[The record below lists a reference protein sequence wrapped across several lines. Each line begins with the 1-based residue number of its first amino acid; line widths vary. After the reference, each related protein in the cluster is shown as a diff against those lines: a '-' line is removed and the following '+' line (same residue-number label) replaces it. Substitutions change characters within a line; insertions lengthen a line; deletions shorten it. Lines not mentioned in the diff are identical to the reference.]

1 MDKKLNKKKEEI
13 NNISTINIIKII
25 LISFLTIYL
34 IISFILPKKT
44 NLYTA
49 LALMIIFG
57 IPLIISLISA
67 KKKIKI
73 LSNEIKNIEEET
85 ELEKLDKQIA
95 IEEKKIKIQMLN
107 QEIEN
112 NKSIYCEYCGTKLI
126 NNKCTNCGASIH
138 KQ

>member
-112 NKSIYCEYCGTKLI
+112 NKSNYCEYCGTKLI